1 MANNRIA
8 LPGQL
13 VYLAGPMSGLPFE
26 ECRKWRDKATKYLNR
41 LVDPRTKEHMYH
53 ILNPLRGHVE
63 LLGAEC
69 TPCYGDASAE
79 RADIRRDRYDVD
91 RSDIVLADLTDATR
105 IADIILERLYDEVNA
120 KYPDPEDRP
129 VRDAVKAFLASNV
142 KSFLPRSSIGTVCEL
157 DQAHMEGKFIILVMT
172 EDNPHWH
179 SFIKDM
185 AAVIFPTLDE
195 ALKYMRYVLNVAT
208 VITEKE

>member
-26 ECRKWRDKATKYLNR
+26 ECRKWRDKATSYLNR
-41 LVDPRTKEHMYH
+41 LRDPRTKEPMYH

-63 LLGAEC
+63 LLGADC
-69 TPCYGDASAE
+69 TPCYDDVSAE
-79 RADIRRDRYDVD
+79 RADIRRDRYDVT
-91 RSDIVLADLTDATR
+91 RADIILADLTDAMR
-105 IADIILERLYDEVNA
+105 ISDIILDRLYDKVNEQH
-120 KYPDPEDRP
+120 PNGDNRE
-129 VRDAVKAFLASNV
+129 VRDALKAFLASEV
-142 KSFLPRSSIGTVCEL
+142 KPMLPRSSIGTVCEL
-157 DQAHMEGKFIILVMT
+157 DQAAMEGKFIILVMT
-172 EDNPHWH
+172 NDNPHWH

-195 ALKYMRYVLNVAT
+195 ALKYMRSVLNVAT
-208 VITEKE
+208 VITDKD